1 MLKKLPFI
9 VLLFLAF
16 AVKAQDR
23 PIKIIDEQKA
33 NRLFLYAVNENEKDL
48 DVMIT
53 VTGTGFRQSK
63 SKPRLT
69 RVPATSKVNIKSLII
84 ERGKTPQYE
93 YELVVNDSLSR
104 RALKRPFEL
113 IKIEAKRPILIYQTE
128 KCASCDTLIANLE
141 KSIYLF
147 KTQKLSEEPKMQ
159 AYLEKTLVNSATPL
173 PSLTTPIVNLG
184 GKIFVDIE
192 TYEQLMAKLKEID

>member
-1 MLKKLPFI
+1 M
-9 VLLFLAF
+9 
-16 AVKAQDR
+16 
-23 PIKIIDEQKA
+23 
-33 NRLFLYAVNENEKDL
+33 
-48 DVMIT
+48 
-53 VTGTGFRQSK
+53 
-63 SKPRLT
+63 
-69 RVPATSKVNIKSLII
+69 
-84 ERGKTPQYE
+84 
-93 YELVVNDSLSR
+93 
-104 RALKRPFEL
+104 
-113 IKIEAKRPILIYQTE
+113 
-128 KCASCDTLIANLE
+128 E